1 MEENEQ
7 NIRIKG
13 EEWLLMRNND
23 KTKAIIFWIDFK
35 IKKDTFKIHQRFLF
49 ILFEFQVANN

>member
-1 MEENEQ
+1 
-7 NIRIKG
+7 
-13 EEWLLMRNND
+13 MRNND